1 MLRVAVACV
10 LIGATGAPAFAESF
24 ATSFPWNSP
33 GYRRPAATPPSRVGV
48 LEPVVTPRA
57 SRRSEGQPTPR
68 QREPGPKVLD
78 GGGQPAIAP
87 IAPKPTTFT
96 SNHAPGTVVIDS
108 ASRKLYLVQ
117 SRSTALVYPVSVGRE
132 GFAWTGSER
141 ISRVA
146 AWPDWRPPAEMRER
160 EPHLPELMTGGV
172 KNPLGAKALYLGST
186 LYRIHGTNSVRSI
199 GQASS
204 SGCFRMLNGHV
215 IDLAGRVGVGTRVVV
230 VSSLPSNVARAR

>member
-10 LIGATGAPAFAESF
+10 LIGATGAPALADSF

-33 GYRRPAATPPSRVGV
+33 SYRRPAAAQPSRVGV
-48 LEPVVTPRA
+48 LDPVDATRRA
-57 SRRSEGQPTPR
+57 ERQPTTR
-68 QREPGPKVLD
+68 RREPGPKVLD

-96 SNHAPGTVVIDS
+96 SNHEPGTVVIDS
-108 ASRKLYLVQ
+108 SSRKLYLVQ

-172 KNPLGAKALYLGST
+172 RNPLGAKALYLGST

-215 IDLAGRVGVGTRVVV
+215 IDLASRVGVGTRVVV